1 MIQTLKTYF
10 GYDSFRPLQEEII
23 HNLISKK
30 RLTGIDAYGGEANQ
44 SAISF
49 RLCFWKAQPLLFRPL
64 FH

>member
-23 HNLISKK
+23 HNLISK
-30 RLTGIDAYGGEANQ
+30 RLTGIDAYGEANQ

-49 RLCFWKAQPLLFRPL
+49 RLCLWKAQPLLFRPL